1 MNENELIS
9 RTKSFSL
16 RVIRL
21 VEALPATRTAD
32 ILGRQ
37 LLRSG
42 TSVGANYRSA
52 CMGKSKADF
61 AAKLNIA
68 AEEADE
74 SIFWMELIVDAEI
87 LPEAHVHDLLQ

>member
-1 MNENELIS
+1 MNEKDLLN
-9 RTKSFSL
+9 RTRSFSL

-21 VEALPATRTAD
+21 VEVLPATRTAD
-32 ILGRQ
+32 VLGKQ
-37 LLRSG
+37 HLRAG
-42 TSVGANYRSA
+42 TSVGASYHSA

-61 AAKLNIA
+61 AARLDIA